1 MTEVRSQ
8 IFISYSHKDRK
19 WLDMLQTNLKPLIR
33 GGEIKLWDDT
43 RINAGSLWRE
53 EIGKALATAKAAVLL
68 VSPDFLASD
77 FISAHE
83 LPRLLEAAKDKDEGL
98 KILWLAVRW
107 SMYQNTEIERY
118 QALNDPLRPLAEF
131 SGALRD
137 KALVQICERIKEEC
151 AWEEL
156 VRGGV
161 LAQAAQ
167 RGGLPAA
174 AEVAENSRSAQV
186 GLEALIKLMS
196 DAAVREDVG
205 KFEAHFHSSAKQIG
219 VLGYYKDLHDELH
232 TLQLQCYQRL
242 TRLLRDVKSAPND
255 SSPWEDGF
263 ELEMIIEE
271 VRWRL
276 DQLADPEVVS
286 QRGVTWVP
294 KLIGTLHLLP
304 QALRNCDV
312 QQLEKALGAVGRI
325 LRVEPDRLNSSLREA
340 ARALPL
346 GELVVSLSRVCD
358 RLDRGR
364 ATPDAVDS
372 LKEGVAALGKLA
384 SRLDSLIEQHD
395 RWQTLDVELMREEA
409 EGLAEL
415 AASWPDLKKDA
426 EVQCQGRTEEWVRLL
441 THDAEKLTRA
451 IAAQE
456 PNQIKQY
463 FRSFRNRVVLQFYQA
478 DLMVKKVCEEL
489 SRAREP
495 LAKVQEMIK

>member
-1 MTEVRSQ
+1 MTEKRSQ
-8 IFISYSHKDRK
+8 IFISYSHKDKK
-19 WLDMLQTNLKPLIR
+19 WLDMLHTNLKPLIR

-43 RINAGSLWRE
+43 HIKPGSLWKE
-53 EIGKALATAKAAVLL
+53 EIEIALATAKAAVLL

-83 LPRLLEAAKDKDEGL
+83 LPRLLEAAKDQGL
-98 KILWLAVRW
+98 KILWLALR
-107 SMYQNTEIERY
+107 SSAYQNTEIERY

-131 SGALRD
+131 SVPTRD
-137 KALVQICERIKEEC
+137 KALVEISKRIKEEC

-156 VRGGV
+156 VPGV
-161 LAQAAQ
+161 DLAQTAQ
-167 RGGLPAA
+167 RRGLQA
-174 AEVAENSRSAQV
+174 AEVAEHSRSAQI

-196 DAAVREDVG
+196 NAAVREDVG

-242 TRLLRDVKSAPND
+242 TRLLGDVKSAPND

-263 ELEMIIEE
+263 ELEIIIEE
-271 VRWRL
+271 VRSRL

-286 QRGVTWVP
+286 QRGVPWVP
-294 KLIGTLHLLP
+294 DLIETLRLLP

-312 QQLEKALGAVGRI
+312 QLLEKALKAVGRI
-325 LRVEPDRLNSSLREA
+325 LRREPDRLNSSLREA

-346 GELVVSLSRVCD
+346 DELVVSLSRVCD

-364 ATPDAVDS
+364 AAPDAVDS

-395 RWQTLDVELMREEA
+395 RWQRLDVELMRAEA
-409 EGLAEL
+409 EGPAEL
-415 AASWPDLKKDA
+415 AASWPDLKKDV
-426 EVQCQGRTEEWVRLL
+426 EVQCQGRTEEWVPLLVNDVERL
-441 THDAEKLTRA
+441 TQA

-456 PNQIKQY
+456 PNQVKQH
-463 FRSFRNRVVLQFYQA
+463 FRSFRNRVALQFYQA

>member
-1 MTEVRSQ
+1 MAGHASDESE
-8 IFISYSHKDRK
+8 
-19 WLDMLQTNLKPLIR
+19 PLIR

-43 RINAGSLWRE
+43 RIKAGSLWRE
-53 EIGKALATAKAAVLL
+53 EIEKSLATAKAAVLL

-83 LPRLLEAAKDKDEGL
+83 LPRLLEAAKDEGL
-98 KILWLAVRW
+98 KILWLAVRS

-131 SGALRD
+131 SAPLKD
-137 KALVQICERIKEEC
+137 KALVEICERIKEEC

-156 VRGGV
+156 VRGAV

-174 AEVAENSRSAQV
+174 AEVAENSRSAQR

-219 VLGYYKDLHDELH
+219 VLGYYKDLHDQLH

-242 TRLLRDVKSAPND
+242 IRLLQDVKKSPDD
-255 SSPWEDGF
+255 SSPWENGF
-263 ELEMIIEE
+263 ELEMVIQEIK
-271 VRWRL
+271 WRL
-276 DQLADPEVVS
+276 EQLADPEIVS
-286 QRGVTWVP
+286 QRGVYWVP
-294 KLIGTLHLLP
+294 KLIETLNLLSL
-304 QALRNCDV
+304 ALRNFDV
-312 QQLEKALGAVGRI
+312 RQMEKTLGTVGRV
-325 LRVEPDRLNSSLREA
+325 LRVEPDRLNLSLREA

-364 ATPDAVDS
+364 AASGAVGS

-384 SRLDSLIEQHD
+384 SRLDSLIGQHD
-395 RWQTLDVELMREEA
+395 KWQTLDVELMRAEA

-415 AASWPDLKKDA
+415 AASWPDLKKDTEA
-426 EVQCQGRTEEWVRLL
+426 QFQGRTEEWVPLL
-441 THDAEKLTRA
+441 AHDAEKLTQA

-456 PNQIKQY
+456 PNQIRQY
-463 FRSFRNRVVLQFYQA
+463 FRSFRNRVGLQFYRA
-478 DLMVKKVCEEL
+478 DLMLKKLCEEL